1 MTQEFIII
9 NRKTLEKKK
18 ESMGHKAVMAAS
30 KMESAYVIKK
40 LGTFSEI
47 IYRKG

>member
-1 MTQEFIII
+1 MTEQFITID
-9 NRKTLEKKK
+9 RKTLQKKNFT
-18 ESMGHKAVMAAS
+18 MGHKAILAAD
-30 KMESAYVIKK
+30 KLESAYVIKK